1 MQSQII
7 STGIHP
13 IMRVIGTGLIIVT
26 LSLFSGLFGNSDFTK
41 ISAFSNSQ
49 LTYKSSIP
57 ITGMSFL
64 GESSTFIK
72 PIISIIPIH
81 LTIPKIN
88 LNATVERVGLTPQGA
103 MNVPVLPSN
112 AGWLDMGPQPGEIG
126 NAVID
131 GHYGIWKNGD
141 LGVFNNLNNLQ
152 KGDKIYIKDREGST
166 IIFIVRELR
175 TYRSS
180 ADASKVFISNDGLS
194 HLNLITCTGVW
205 NKSMKKYPD
214 RLVVFS
220 DREILK

>member
-1 MQSQII
+1 MQSQIL
-7 STGIHP
+7 STWIHP
-13 IMRVIGTGLIIVT
+13 IMRVIWTWLIIVT
-26 LSLFSGLFGNSDFTK
+26 LSLFSSLFGNSDSTK
-41 ISAFSNSQ
+41 ISALSNSQ

-57 ITGMSFL
+57 ITSMSFSWW
-64 GESSTFIK
+64 SSAFIK
-72 PIISIIPIH
+72 PIVSIIPIN
-81 LTIPKIN
+81 LSIPKIS
-88 LNATVERVGLTPQGA
+88 LNATVERVGLTPQWA
-103 MNVPVLPSN
+103 MNVPILPNN
-112 AGWLDMGPQPGEIG
+112 AGWLHMGPRPGEIG

-131 GHYGIWKNGD
+131 GHYWIWKNGD
-141 LGVFNNLNNLQ
+141 LWVFNNLNKLQ

-166 IIFIVRELR
+166 ITFIVRELR

-180 ADASKVFISNDGLS
+180 ADASKVFISNDWLS